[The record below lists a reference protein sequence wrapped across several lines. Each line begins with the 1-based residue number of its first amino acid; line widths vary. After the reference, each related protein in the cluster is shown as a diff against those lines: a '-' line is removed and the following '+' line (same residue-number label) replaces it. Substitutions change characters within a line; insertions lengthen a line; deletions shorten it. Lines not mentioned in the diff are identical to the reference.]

1 MPKMNTQNIPP
12 NPAVKKI
19 PHILNFRG
27 PSIPGTCHYRTT
39 QYFPNASALYNFFHH
54 ADHRGERA
62 LDSDHS
68 FGVVRVGESGHFL
81 GDGEVSVEGP
91 FYEDAFSG
99 DDAGFYG

>member
-1 MPKMNTQNIPP
+1 MSKMNTQNIPP
-12 NPAVKKI
+12 NLAVKKI

-27 PSIPGTCHYRTT
+27 SSIPRTCENGTTK
-39 QYFPNASALYNFFHH
+39 YFSNASALYNFFHF

-68 FGVVRVGESGHFL
+68 FSIVGVSERRHFL

-99 DDAGFYG
+99 DDAGFYC